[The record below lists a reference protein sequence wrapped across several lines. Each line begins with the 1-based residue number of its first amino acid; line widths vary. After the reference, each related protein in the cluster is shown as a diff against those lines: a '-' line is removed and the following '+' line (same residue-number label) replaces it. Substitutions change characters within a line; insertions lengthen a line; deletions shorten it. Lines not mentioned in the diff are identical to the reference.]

1 MPEDFQPVFL
11 KNSPSLICDQILYL
25 VKNSNLNFELHETPF
40 SLNLTLKK
48 TFVHHW
54 KKSNHS
60 AQEAHVSQHANDL
73 GPHHPPHHPSVGQPG
88 HLSAR
93 PPRQTEDITL
103 NQLHHPQQQ
112 AYIPQ
117 HHTPLVHS
125 SHQQPN
131 NKENITDPVKFP
143 QHPPILG
150 QAKAQELQTKLDLLK
165 AEHKKTIAENLEA
178 HGEYA
183 ELDKANRKLLKEHK
197 ELQAKHSKVCSEV
210 KILKVDKEMVEKEMN
225 ALSVAMQERFRSHLE
240 QFQKGN

>member
-1 MPEDFQPVFL
+1 
-11 KNSPSLICDQILYL
+11 
-25 VKNSNLNFELHETPF
+25 
-40 SLNLTLKK
+40 LKK

-54 KKSNHS
+54 KKSNNS

-73 GPHHPPHHPSVGQPG
+73 GLHHPPHHPSVGQPG

-93 PPRQTEDITL
+93 PPRQSENIPL

-117 HHTPLVHS
+117 HHTPLDQ
-125 SHQQPN
+125 QQPN

-150 QAKAQELQTKLDLLK
+150 QAKALELQTKLDLIK
-165 AEHKKTIAENLEA
+165 AEQKKTIAENLEA

-183 ELDKANRKLLKEHK
+183 ELDKAHRKLLKEHK

-210 KILKVDKEMVEKEMN
+210 KILKADREMAEKEMN
-225 ALSVAMQERFRSHLE
+225 ALSVAMQ
-240 QFQKGN
+240 